1 MGPADPLFISPCGH
15 YDGCMSRL
23 DEDTSIMRHR
33 LAITPIELRRPQV
46 EPQTRARGIAVG
58 TLLGALV
65 WIAAMAAAL
74 LVWKW
79 LA

>member
-1 MGPADPLFISPCGH
+1 
-15 YDGCMSRL
+15 MSRL

-33 LAITPIELRRPQV
+33 LAITPIELRRAQV

-58 TLLGALV
+58 TLLGAVV
-65 WIAAMAAAL
+65 WIAATAAAL

-79 LA
+79 LG

>member
-1 MGPADPLFISPCGH
+1 
-15 YDGCMSRL
+15 
-23 DEDTSIMRHR
+23 MRHR

-58 TLLGALV
+58 TLLGAIV
-65 WIAAMAAAL
+65 WIAGAAAVL

-79 LA
+79 LG

>member
-1 MGPADPLFISPCGH
+1 
-15 YDGCMSRL
+15 MSRL

-58 TLLGALV
+58 TLLGAIV
-65 WIAAMAAAL
+65 WIAGAAAAL

-79 LA
+79 LG